1 MKTGGFDPQQTAS
14 QLDAARNRAR
24 LQQQVS
30 QPPLNVPQPGA
41 AQPSGA
47 QDSASP
53 SQNGLTP
60 AGSARALRSTPG
72 AGRGS
77 GAAQRRL
84 AASSRQQ
91 SRRDRT
97 TEPED
102 PNYPNPIGLR
112 TFIAFGFFAL
122 AQDGLP
128 LVFDLIGIGWLVAW
142 VLFPI
147 TWSAYIYLIIRRAP
161 KHLKRTMLER
171 SAMAAGIGLI
181 PVVGEVLPEWTTTA
195 MLVYVVIRRYER
207 QKWYESAGQAS
218 RSKTSAG
225 AGKAV
230 GALLKASKGG

>member
-47 QDSASP
+47 RDSAPP
-53 SQNGLTP
+53 SQNGLTVP
-60 AGSARALRSTPG
+60 GSARALRSTPG
-72 AGRGS
+72 AGRGI

-91 SRRDRT
+91 NRNQTS
-97 TEPED
+97 EPED

-195 MLVYVVIRRYER
+195 ILVYVVIRRYER
-207 QKWYESAGQAS
+207 QKSYEGAGQAS